1 METPGSKYLREL
13 IRVLIRNLGI
23 LEKGE
28 ATCCGTTISQC
39 HAIVEVGRTEQ
50 ISLNELSDLLGL
62 DKSTMSRTIN
72 SLVDGELAIREIH
85 PEDRRYV
92 TIELTEK
99 GHLVFENIESSME
112 VYYKSILESIPED
125 KREQVLE
132 SLKLLTEAVK
142 NNKCC

>member
-1 METPGSKYLREL
+1 MEKQGGNYLREL

-23 LEKGE
+23 LEKSE
-28 ATCCGTTISQC
+28 ASCCGTTISQC
-39 HAIVEVGRTEQ
+39 HAVVEIGRMDQ
-50 ISLNELSDLLGL
+50 VSLNELSEVLGL

-72 SLVDGELAIREIH
+72 NLVEDKLAIREVH

-92 TIELTEK
+92 TIELTEEGK
-99 GHLVFENIESSME
+99 VVFQRIEDSME
-112 VYYKSILESIPED
+112 IYYQEILKSIPES

-142 NNKCC
+142 QNKCC